1 MIKSYNKQPMSLAP
15 KSFFH
20 DRLVLLILSINTFLA
35 LALIITALLSLSDAG
50 AGFIK
55 EFRSDLGL
63 DGYKAG
69 GTLDIAAFAVFSV
82 ILYVFQFFS
91 STKIYHIRRHL
102 ALIILLLT
110 MIVYIFSLM
119 VINALL
125 SLV

>member
-1 MIKSYNKQPMSLAP
+1 MASIPKSYFQ
-15 KSFFH
+15 
-20 DRLVLLILSINTFLA
+20 DRLILLILSINTFLA
-35 LALIITALLSLSDAG
+35 LALAITSLLSINDSS

-69 GTLDIAAFAVFSV
+69 GVLDIVAFAAFSA
-82 ILYVFQFFS
+82 ILYAFQLVS
-91 STKIYHIRRHL
+91 SIKIYHIRRHL
-102 ALIILLLT
+102 SLIILLLA
-110 MIVYIFSLM
+110 MIVYIFALM

>member
-1 MIKSYNKQPMSLAP
+1 MTLAP
-15 KSFFH
+15 KSFFQ
-20 DRLVLLILSINTFLA
+20 DRLILLILSINTFLA
-35 LALIITALLSLSDAG
+35 LALIVTALLSINDSDAG
-50 AGFIK
+50 YIK

-69 GTLDIAAFAVFSV
+69 GVIDIVAFAVFSAA
-82 ILYVFQFFS
+82 LYGFQIVS

-102 ALIILLLT
+102 SLIILLLT
-110 MIVYIFSLM
+110 MVIYIFALM

>member
-1 MIKSYNKQPMSLAP
+1 MPIQKSYFQ
-15 KSFFH
+15 
-20 DRLVLLILSINTFLA
+20 DRLILLILSINTFLA
-35 LALIITALLSLSDAG
+35 LALVVTSLLSISEAD

-69 GTLDIAAFAVFSV
+69 GVLDIVSFAVFSV
-82 ILYVFQFFS
+82 LLYAFQLLS
-91 STKIYHIRRHL
+91 SVRIYHIRRHL
-102 ALIILLLT
+102 SLIILVLAL
-110 MIVYIFSLM
+110 IVYIFTFM

>member
-1 MIKSYNKQPMSLAP
+1 MSLAP

-20 DRLVLLILSINTFLA
+20 DRLILLILSINTFLA
-35 LALIITALLSLSDAG
+35 LALIITSLLSVSDADS
-50 AGFIK
+50 GFIK

-69 GTLDIAAFAVFSV
+69 GALDILAFAVFSV
-82 ILYVFQFFS
+82 VLYVFQFFS
-91 STKIYHIRRHL
+91 STKIYHIRRQL
-102 ALIILLLT
+102 SLVILLLT

-125 SLV
+125 GLV

>member
-1 MIKSYNKQPMSLAP
+1 MTLAP

-20 DRLVLLILSINTFLA
+20 DRLILLILSINTFLA
-35 LALIITALLSLSDAG
+35 LALVITALLSISDSG
-50 AGFIK
+50 AGYIK

-69 GTLDIAAFAVFSV
+69 GVIDIVAFAVFSV
-82 ILYVFQFFS
+82 ILYVFQLLA

-102 ALIILLLT
+102 SLVILLLT
-110 MIVYIFSLM
+110 LIVYIFALM

-125 SLV
+125 GLV